1 MDCKTQLDTAPRN
14 SLEVNYKLEA
24 EAMPVTQVSAMQSNT
39 FHSFHELWSSVH
51 ISVTFICY
59 FPRVQCFVVL
69 SNIIISSSTWIV
81 NGLFLVTQY
90 IVQRSVLMSRILYFQ
105 LNRQYVSGR
114 HVSLSVHSLYESLN
128 GLYICTMATA
138 SPPNSIQKR
147 PSLFGNTW
155 ATFIGNDELKWWFWG
170 GSQIARTFKFVVVL
184 QGTNVTRFYPQ
195 WSMQVCC
202 IAIYHD

>member
-14 SLEVNYKLEA
+14 SLEVNNKVEA
-24 EAMPVTQVSAMQSNT
+24 EAVPVTQVSATPSNT
-39 FHSFHELWSSVH
+39 YRSFYESWSSVH
-51 ISVTFICY
+51 MSVTFTCY
-59 FPRVQCFVVL
+59 FPCVHFCSVVKHYYKSIHL
-69 SNIIISSSTWIV
+69 NCEW
-81 NGLFLVTQY
+81 FVTQY
-90 IVQRSVLMSRILYFQ
+90 IVEHSVLMSRILYFQ

-128 GLYICTMATA
+128 GLCICTMATA

-147 PSLFGNTW
+147 PNLFGNTW
-155 ATFIGNDELKWWFWG
+155 ATFMANNELKWWFCG
-170 GSQIARTFKFVVVL
+170 GSQFASASKFVVVL

-195 WSMQVCC
+195 WSMRVCC